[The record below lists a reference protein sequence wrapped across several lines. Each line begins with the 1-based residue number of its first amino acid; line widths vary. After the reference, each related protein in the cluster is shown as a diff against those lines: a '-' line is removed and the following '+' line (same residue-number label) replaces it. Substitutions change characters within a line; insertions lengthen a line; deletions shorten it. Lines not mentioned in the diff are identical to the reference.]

1 MTKLHDAYTQAAE
14 REIEHWP
21 GATLRFEKSAK
32 HRRAIV
38 AFGDRERFIVFP
50 TSPSD
55 SSRGH
60 LNFLTDFRVE
70 LRALGARRVER
81 TPSTERRKRNVA
93 APRQASL
100 PEISDPRPD
109 GFAQLRELHAKLSA
123 AAEPAIKPRRSI
135 WASIS
140 QMFQGRA
147 A

>member
-21 GATLRFEKSAK
+21 GATLRFEKSSK
-32 HRRAIV
+32 HRRAVV
-38 AFGDRERFIVFP
+38 AFGGRERFIVFP

-70 LRALGARRVER
+70 LRAIGARRVER
-81 TPSTERRKRNVA
+81 SPLTERRKRNVA
-93 APRQASL
+93 APRPAPL

-109 GFAQLRELHAKLSA
+109 GWAALRELHATLQQ
-123 AAEPAIKPRRSI
+123 AAEPALKPRRSI
-135 WASIS
+135 WAALS

>member
-21 GATLRFEKSAK
+21 GAELRFEKSSK

-38 AFGDRERFIVFP
+38 TFKDRERFIVFP

-55 SSRGH
+55 GARGH

-93 APRQASL
+93 APRPAPT
-100 PEISDPRPD
+100 PEITDPRPD
-109 GFAQLRELHAKLSA
+109 GWAPLRELHARISA
-123 AAEPAIKPRRSI
+123 AAEPALKPRRSL
-135 WASIS
+135 WAAIS
-140 QMFQGRA
+140 HVLTGRA

>member
-21 GATLRFEKSAK
+21 GAELRFEKSSK

-38 AFGDRERFIVFP
+38 TFKDRERFIVFP

-55 SSRGH
+55 GARGH
-60 LNFLTDFRVE
+60 LNFLTDLRVE

-81 TPSTERRKRNVA
+81 TPSTERRTRNVA
-93 APRQASL
+93 APRPQPV

-109 GFAQLRELHAKLSA
+109 GFAQLRELHAKLQS
-123 AAEPAIKPRRSI
+123 AAEPAIKPRRSL
-135 WASIS
+135 WAALSRVIT
-140 QMFQGRA
+140 GRA

>member
-21 GATLRFEKSAK
+21 GATLRFEKSSK

-38 AFGDRERFIVFP
+38 AFEDRERFIVFP

-81 TPSTERRKRNVA
+81 TPLTERRKRNVA
-93 APRQASL
+93 APRPAPV

-109 GFAQLRELHAKLSA
+109 GWVALRELQARLSA
-123 AAEPAIKPRRSI
+123 AAEPPIKPRRSL
-135 WASIS
+135 WAALSS
-140 QMFQGRA
+140 VFTGRGR
-147 A
+147 